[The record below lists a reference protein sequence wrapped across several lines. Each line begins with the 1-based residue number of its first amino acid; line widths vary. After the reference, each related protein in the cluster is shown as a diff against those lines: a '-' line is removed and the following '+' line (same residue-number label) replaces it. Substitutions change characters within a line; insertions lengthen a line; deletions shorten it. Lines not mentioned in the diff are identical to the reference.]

1 MASLTH
7 MIISIMLQNVRMS
20 IGGMMASNLIG
31 AKFGRS
37 AERVGGV
44 ALVGLGCSILV
55 SPSTGG

>member
-31 AKFGRS
+31 AKFGRW